1 MSKSMSR
8 IDEMTR
14 QEFADLMANDPVVL
28 LPLGSLEQHG
38 PACPMG
44 DYRLA
49 TKLAEEVAL
58 RTGAIVAPTLPF
70 GHANYFKCV
79 PGGISLSAD
88 TFTRVLDDMCR
99 AYTGHGIGKILI
111 LNGHGGNR
119 FLINQ
124 VTHSI
129 RVDTGFSIP
138 AVNLW
143 GDIPDRIW
151 DKAHPG
157 IGKKAF
163 GHGGDPI
170 ASLTAYLFPDDLRED
185 KRSDWTGN
193 NEIRGL
199 KTTSISTVSFNEMT
213 VHLPLTIDDISPSG
227 VTRGGTLH
235 ASPEAGRIF
244 FEYLAGNL
252 AEFIQDFWAD
262 DLPEKH
268 DIISH
273 VSSVREVGR

>member
-1 MSKSMSR
+1 MSKSISR

-14 QEFADLMANDPVVL
+14 QEFADLMTDDPVVL

-49 TKLAEEVAL
+49 TKLAEEVAM
-58 RTGAIVAPTLPF
+58 RSGALVAPTLPF

-88 TFTRVLDDMCR
+88 TFVRVLDDMCR
-99 AYTGHGIGKILI
+99 AYTSHGIGKILI

-124 VTHSI
+124 VTHAI

-143 GDIPDRIW
+143 GDIPDSVW
-151 DKAHPG
+151 DKAHPD

-185 KRSDWTGN
+185 LRCDWQGN
-193 NEIRGL
+193 NEIRGM
-199 KTTSISTVSFNEMT
+199 KATSISTVSFNEMT
-213 VHLPLTIDDISPSG
+213 VHLPLTIDDINSKG
-227 VTRGGTLH
+227 MTRGGSTH
-235 ASPEAGRIF
+235 ASAEAGQVF
-244 FEYLAGNL
+244 FEYLAGTL
-252 AEFIQDFWAD
+252 SQFIQDFWAD
-262 DLPEKH
+262 GLSEKH
-268 DIISH
+268 DTTSR
-273 VSSVREVGR
+273 VSSIREVGR